1 LAPRQLAAEV
11 PGASYFQTPDWIVS
25 WWETIGGQP
34 GGEAALVWN
43 DQRLAGLIAL
53 ASTKERLTGRL
64 TLRVPVLANAGSG
77 IGTDHA
83 GWLAT
88 AAAAEVLSRWLP
100 TRGPMLLKGIPLDVG
115 ELCGGRL
122 VDVQRC
128 PRVVVSEAP
137 DLMSSKLAKT
147 LRNAQRRLAREGI
160 TFSWK
165 GPGEV
170 EVTDLERL
178 YQLNHLRRSDT
189 GDKPVFDDPL
199 RRAFHERLLQW
210 GEEDGGTA
218 VMVAARDDKIVGV
231 LYGFRWQSSFAYY
244 QTGWDP
250 EYRQLSL
257 GSVLVQEAM
266 KECARQGIEIFD
278 FLRGAEDY
286 KYRFGATDVIE
297 GSFTIGRSF
306 GLAAIRA
313 VNRLRGQPRSIGG

>member
-1 LAPRQLAAEV
+1 
-11 PGASYFQTPDWIVS
+11 
-25 WWETIGGQP
+25 
-34 GGEAALVWN
+34 
-43 DQRLAGLIAL
+43 
-53 ASTKERLTGRL
+53 
-64 TLRVPVLANAGSG
+64 
-77 IGTDHA
+77 
-83 GWLAT
+83 
-88 AAAAEVLSRWLP
+88 
-100 TRGPMLLKGIPLDVG
+100 
-115 ELCGGRL
+115 
-122 VDVQRC
+122 
-128 PRVVVSEAP
+128 
-137 DLMSSKLAKT
+137 MSSKLAKT